1 MCVFIRYHKTPI
13 RCNFIIFFIWHIF
26 EACPIVYI
34 YLSIYL
40 YIYLS
45 IFLSFFL
52 SFFLSIYLSVYILFI
67 YLYTLLVFKYQI
79 FQLKN
84 ISTNIYIYMQKISFH
99 PLPPCFGTSVLSKV
113 PLLRWP
119 LALAL
124 LVPASRG
131 LRWDIV
137 TFNSLAATMPWH
149 QVLEV

>member
-1 MCVFIRYHKTPI
+1 MCVCVLIRYHKTPI

-45 IFLSFFL
+45 IFLSFYL
-52 SFFLSIYLSVYILFI
+52 STYLSIFCLSIYILC
-67 YLYTLLVFKYQI
+67 LYSNIKY
-79 FQLKN
+79 FNLK
-84 ISTNIYIYMQKISFH
+84 THQQIYICKKISFH